1 MQYVNSISHF
11 KLRKP
16 KTQPKRYS
24 TFHVKYHLDWL
35 LFINLEVC
43 QLEVHYT
50 EAQNK
55 SPQHNVGF
63 SFIFLSAQGKCQNN
77 AIEGICKKSYFF
89 FALLQISGWFLQF
102 QISSFLQMH
111 SISAFH
117 SHFQLYIVTIA
128 TFVMI
133 TIIL

>member
-1 MQYVNSISHF
+1 MQYINSIGHF

-16 KTQPKRYS
+16 NTQLKRYF

-35 LFINLEVC
+35 LFVNLGLVN
-43 QLEVHYT
+43 LRFIILKHKANHY
-50 EAQNK
+50 
-55 SPQHNVGF
+55 SLMWGLVFFP
-63 SFIFLSAQGKCQNN
+63 LCLGKCQNN

-89 FALLQISGWFLQF
+89 FALLQTSDWFLQF
-102 QISSFLQMH
+102 QISLFLQMH
-111 SISAFH
+111 SISDLH
-117 SHFQLYIVTIA
+117 SHFQLYTVTIV